1 MNYLKLFETWK
12 TDSFFDESIKNELL
26 ALNPKTDSAEIED
39 RFYRELEFGT
49 AGLRG
54 IMGAGTNR
62 MNKYT
67 VGKATAGFGA
77 YLLKT
82 YGKQECFSRG
92 VVVCYD
98 TRNNSR
104 EFAEITATVF
114 SGLGIKVFIHAN
126 ARPIP
131 ELSFSIRKLR
141 AVGGVMITASHNPK
155 EYNGY
160 KIYDESGCQ
169 LVPEAADKVTAFV
182 NAIKSYKSINF
193 IGNKE
198 LVSEIDITEE
208 FCNVV
213 LKQSR
218 VADKVSKQNLKVVY
232 TPLHGTGFV
241 PITTVLKK
249 DGFKNVFVVK
259 AQSKP
264 DGDFS
269 TVALPNPEDKRA
281 LEMGIILAKEKDA
294 DLVIGTDP
302 DADRIGAAVKTKK
315 GYELITGNQMGA
327 LLVDFLLNLDDVK
340 KLAKPAIVKSI
351 VTSAFGAEIAKKHG
365 ASVFNT
371 LTGFKFIGERMNQ
384 FQAAKFAGDTKKD
397 YDYVI
402 GYEESYGYLVGTHAR
417 DKDSVVSAMLIAE
430 MAAKY
435 KSENKT
441 LINRLNELYKEVGYF
456 YDTQDSFTLKGKDG
470 LAQIKEMMKSLRN
483 SGALFAG
490 TEKITDYNKPVKA
503 EFGFDDLDPADVLM
517 YELSDGSWV
526 AVRPSG
532 TEPKIKL
539 YYSIKGKDEAE
550 AVARQQ
556 AIRKVLISKLNLE

>member
-1 MNYLKLFETWK
+1 M
-12 TDSFFDESIKNELL
+12 
-26 ALNPKTDSAEIED
+26 
-39 RFYRELEFGT
+39 
-49 AGLRG
+49 
-54 IMGAGTNR
+54 
-62 MNKYT
+62 
-67 VGKATAGFGA
+67 
-77 YLLKT
+77 
-82 YGKQECFSRG
+82 
-92 VVVCYD
+92 
-98 TRNNSR
+98 
-104 EFAEITATVF
+104 
-114 SGLGIKVFIHAN
+114 
-126 ARPIP
+126 
-131 ELSFSIRKLR
+131 
-141 AVGGVMITASHNPK
+141 
-155 EYNGY
+155 
-160 KIYDESGCQ
+160 
-169 LVPEAADKVTAFV
+169 
-182 NAIKSYKSINF
+182 
-193 IGNKE
+193 
-198 LVSEIDITEE
+198 
-208 FCNVV
+208 
-213 LKQSR
+213 
-218 VADKVSKQNLKVVY
+218 
-232 TPLHGTGFV
+232 
-241 PITTVLKK
+241 
-249 DGFKNVFVVK
+249 
-259 AQSKP
+259 
-264 DGDFS
+264 
-269 TVALPNPEDKRA
+269 
-281 LEMGIILAKEKDA
+281 
-294 DLVIGTDP
+294 
-302 DADRIGAAVKTKK
+302 
-315 GYELITGNQMGA
+315 
-327 LLVDFLLNLDDVK
+327 
-340 KLAKPAIVKSI
+340 
-351 VTSAFGAEIAKKHG
+351 
-365 ASVFNT
+365 FNT